1 MERHKNALLAS
12 SRRLGK
18 WVQSPDCNFNLV
30 HLPLFR
36 KKETETQREWGI
48 LSVGGRGDMGAGSPR
63 HQTLLHLLYLGV
75 VSTVGAGARFN
86 YFGAD
91 QSHLL
96 NSNWIEMTLKKGHME
111 GWREGWSSG
120 TRRTQKQ
127 LNSASPSVVQ
137 SEGWRA
143 TVSSAPVLGCMWLVE
158 GTCKHQSED
167 MRSLPQFSLLQ

>member
-36 KKETETQREWGI
+36 KKETETQRVRHIVCGWQRRHGCWH
-48 LSVGGRGDMGAGSPR
+48 PR
-63 HQTLLHLLYLGV
+63 HQTLLRLLYLGV

-86 YFGAD
+86 YFGVD

-96 NSNWIEMTLKKGHME
+96 NSNWIEMTLKKGHVE
-111 GWREGWSSG
+111 GWREGWKLWGQGGHKSSW
-120 TRRTQKQ
+120 TQPLQVLFRVK
-127 LNSASPSVVQ
+127 AGGR
-137 SEGWRA
+137 SELSTGAWMHVA
-143 TVSSAPVLGCMWLVE
+143 G
-158 GTCKHQSED
+158 GGD
-167 MRSLPQFSLLQ
+167 M